1 LQHFVNRVFD
11 FLLKEKA
18 SDIGNS
24 LKGLLAAVLVAV
36 TTAFKKDTNTPLSS
50 KIKEPS
56 NARFVVAQVLLVV
69 QVLVLGIVLCP
80 LTVLYMLGL

>member
-1 LQHFVNRVFD
+1 M
-11 FLLKEKA
+11 
-18 SDIGNS
+18 
-24 LKGLLAAVLVAV
+24 GLLAAVVFAV
-36 TTAFKKDTNTPLSS
+36 VKPFKKDTNTSAKSS
-50 KIKEPS
+50 KIKQEEKEPS